1 MNIEKV
7 AFWLSGLWFLMTEK
21 EYSLWLINK
30 LVDILICTSASYE
43 LSQHVQQVSPPPKHI
58 SGLVLKTRLDDGD
71 FFLDV

>member
-30 LVDILICTSASYE
+30 LVAILICTSASYE
-43 LSQHVQQVSPPPKHI
+43 LS
-58 SGLVLKTRLDDGD
+58 
-71 FFLDV
+71 